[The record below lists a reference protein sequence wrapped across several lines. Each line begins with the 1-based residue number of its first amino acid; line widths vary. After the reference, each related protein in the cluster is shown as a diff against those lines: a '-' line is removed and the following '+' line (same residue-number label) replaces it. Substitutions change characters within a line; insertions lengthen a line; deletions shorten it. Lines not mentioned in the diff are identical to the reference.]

1 MKNFL
6 LIDDH
11 IVVRSGIRTLLQ
23 QSFEDVEVHEA
34 ANGETAMEEFGKRSY
49 DLVMLDIQMPKTD
62 SLQLMQNIIKL
73 YPQTKVLVFSMSSEN
88 VHAKRFLKAGARGF
102 ISKESPLEEILK
114 AVTQI
119 LENRRYISDSLASV
133 LANESFDTKSDN
145 PFSKLSAREFEIAN
159 LLLAGQTISSISAS
173 IKIQVSTVGTHKARM
188 FEKLGVTNL
197 LELKEMANAHN
208 L

>member
-1 MKNFL
+1 MKKFL

-11 IVVRSGIRTLLQ
+11 IVVRSGIKILLQ
-23 QSFEDVEVHEA
+23 QSFEAAEVYEA
-34 ANGETAMEEFGKRSY
+34 ANGESAMEEFEKRSY

-62 SLQLMQNIIKL
+62 SLQLLQNILKL
-73 YPQTKVLVFSMSSEN
+73 YPQSKVLVFSMSSEN

-102 ISKESPLEEILK
+102 ISKESPLEEILR

-119 LENRRYISDSLASV
+119 LDNRRYISDALASV
-133 LANESFDTKSDN
+133 LANESFDSRSDN
-145 PFSKLSAREFEIAN
+145 PFSKLSAREFEIAS

>member
-1 MKNFL
+1 MKKFL
-6 LIDDH
+6 LVDDH
-11 IVVRSGIRTLLQ
+11 IVVRSGIKILLQ
-23 QSFEDVEVHEA
+23 KSIEEAEVYEA
-34 ANGETAMEEFGKRSY
+34 NNGETAMEEIEKRSY
-49 DLVMLDIQMPKTD
+49 DLVILDIQMPKTD
-62 SLQLMQNIIKL
+62 SLQLLQNILQL
-73 YPQTKVLVFSMSSEN
+73 YPQTRVLVFSMSSEH

-102 ISKESPLEEILK
+102 ISKESPLEEILR

-119 LENRRYISDSLASV
+119 LDNRRYISDSLATM
-133 LANESFDTKSDN
+133 LANESFDSRSDN
-145 PFSKLSAREFEIAN
+145 PFSKLSAREFEIAS

-197 LELKEMANAHN
+197 LELKEMASAHN

>member
-1 MKNFL
+1 MKKFL

-11 IVVRSGIRTLLQ
+11 IVVRSGIKILLQ
-23 QSFEDVEVHEA
+23 QSFEEAEVYEA
-34 ANGETAMEEFGKRSY
+34 ANGESAMAEFEKRSY

-62 SLQLMQNIIKL
+62 SLQLLQNILKL
-73 YPQTKVLVFSMSSEN
+73 YPQSKVLVFSMSSEN

-102 ISKESPLEEILK
+102 ISKESQLEEILR
-114 AVTQI
+114 AVSQI
-119 LENRRYISDSLASV
+119 LDNRRYISDALASV
-133 LANESFDTKSDN
+133 LANESFDSRSDN
-145 PFSKLSAREFEIAN
+145 PFSKLSAREFEIAS